1 MASPHRVVPP
11 MYTGSNLKAFGMMGN
26 LWKSTE
32 IIKTLGKI
40 EIQMTLVD
48 CNFDPLTFPML
59 QDILAEMP

>member
-26 LWKSTE
+26 LWKCTE

-40 EIQMTLVD
+40 EMTLVD
-48 CNFDPLTFPML
+48 CNFDPLTFRML